1 MRAVVYD
8 KTGDSSVLHVGD
20 IPKPTVGPSDALV
33 KIDYAGSLHP
43 STSTDLQTAT
53 VAHIRWS
60 NLNANAFAQGST
72 LSTFTSELACT
83 QPRSQQSPAAKGLV
97 S

>member
-33 KIDYAGSLHP
+33 KIDYAGLLHP
-43 STSTDLQTAT
+43 STFTNLQAAT
-53 VAHIRWS
+53 EARVRLS
-60 NLNANAFAQGST
+60 NLGVNAFAQAST
-72 LSTFTSELACT
+72 LSTFISELACT
-83 QPRSQQSPAAKGLV
+83 QPRSQQSPAGKGLA

>member
-43 STSTDLQTAT
+43 STPTDLQIAT
-53 VAHIRWS
+53 VAHI
-60 NLNANAFAQGST
+60 
-72 LSTFTSELACT
+72 
-83 QPRSQQSPAAKGLV
+83 
-97 S
+97 